1 MTSMFKRREQT
12 KLGGL
17 GTGGIILLFLVLLLI
32 IIFAPF
38 LTIWAL
44 NTIFPILA
52 IQYSFWT
59 WLAMMLLLNLQI
71 TGYFKLGRNDK

>member
-1 MTSMFKRREQT
+1 MTSMFRKQN

-32 IIFAPF
+32 LIFAPF
-38 LTIWAL
+38 ITIWAL

-59 WLAMMLLLNLQI
+59 WLAVVLLNLQI

>member
-1 MTSMFKRREQT
+1 MTSMFKRQEQT

-17 GTGGIILLFLVLLLI
+17 GTGGILLLFLVLLLI

-59 WLAMMLLLNLQI
+59 WLAMVLLNLQI

>member
-1 MTSMFKRREQT
+1 MTSMFKRQT
-12 KLGGL
+12 KLGGF
-17 GTGGIILLFLVLLLI
+17 GTGGILLLFLILLLI
-32 IIFAPF
+32 IVFSPF

-59 WLAMMLLLNLQI
+59 WLAMVLLNLQI

>member
-1 MTSMFKRREQT
+1 MTSMFKRQGET

-17 GTGGIILLFLVLLLI
+17 GTAGIILLFLVLLLI

-59 WLAMMLLLNLQI
+59 WLAMVLLNLQI

>member
-1 MTSMFKRREQT
+1 MTIMFKRQT

-17 GTGGIILLFLVLLLI
+17 GTGGILLLFLVLLLI

-59 WLAMMLLLNLQI
+59 WLAMVLLNLQI